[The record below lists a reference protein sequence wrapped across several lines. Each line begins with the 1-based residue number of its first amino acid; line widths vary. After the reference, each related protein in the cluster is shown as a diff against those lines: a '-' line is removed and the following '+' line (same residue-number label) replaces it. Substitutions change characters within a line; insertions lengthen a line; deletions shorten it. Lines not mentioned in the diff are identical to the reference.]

1 MHESASSQICICG
14 ESPTFVT
21 ARGTL
26 RRAGHFCEIQIL
38 FGARTRALS
47 FAAPN
52 LVFSLVLRPPP
63 LLTLNLRWPK
73 FGTKAECNTKPTN
86 WFTDEDSKCKDSTGQ
101 KCCSFHQRK
110 STRLFSF
117 EKYLWY
123 FFDMALIFSGFSSS
137 IAEKK
142 RLNWP
147 SNFFGE

>member
-63 LLTLNLRWPK
+63 PDIEFEVAKIWY
-73 FGTKAECNTKPTN
+73 
-86 WFTDEDSKCKDSTGQ
+86 
-101 KCCSFHQRK
+101 K
-110 STRLFSF
+110 SR
-117 EKYLWY
+117 
-123 FFDMALIFSGFSSS
+123 M
-137 IAEKK
+137 
-142 RLNWP
+142 
-147 SNFFGE
+147 